1 MIVFPVLIPDQKFLF
16 PGTGREITKCHGKGR
31 DRKFEACIPGNH
43 GKREFPL
50 TPDVDSVTVSVFTIW
65 IFTMVKQEKRDPKE
79 LSETSWLFSL
89 EIDQN
94 DADDVLYVWFN
105 HILCRK
111 IKTLLLFMASIEQRK
126 EPQSLPIQNKPLF
139 IPHSYAPSIFQFHC
153 TLYMCSVH
161 YENDWKSTC
170 GAGCPPAHCGPTQPL
185 FLLLCPVCQPRV
197 LQSGA
202 RFLKYEFFYLIQYQ
216 SCFILNR
223 TQHIVMASD
232 FMSRAVYMSVGV
244 RSPARRFLLRW
255 PCPSTKGR
263 LGMLAAPRA
272 LAKACNTEACRF
284 SSRLILNPFYL

>member
-1 MIVFPVLIPDQKFLF
+1 MTEQGGSKSGSKVKVDPTYFYWCKLLFHINVEWSGWDSVITESSHSCNFALCNRYKNPLPSPCLSMLILK
-16 PGTGREITKCHGKGR
+16 RMETK
-31 DRKFEACIPGNH
+31 
-43 GKREFPL
+43 
-50 TPDVDSVTVSVFTIW
+50 VDSVTVSVFTIW

-197 LQSGA
+197 L
-202 RFLKYEFFYLIQYQ
+202 
-216 SCFILNR
+216 
-223 TQHIVMASD
+223 
-232 FMSRAVYMSVGV
+232 
-244 RSPARRFLLRW
+244 
-255 PCPSTKGR
+255 
-263 LGMLAAPRA
+263 
-272 LAKACNTEACRF
+272 
-284 SSRLILNPFYL
+284 